1 MLNNFKKYINKKN
14 IIVLTIVILII
25 LFILIVLYLN
35 NNVNKNSHISSFD
48 DILPTGPTTTNF
60 GGYTLDSSKLP
71 IPPNMPPPKSCSAQP
86 GDIAGVCSDYSNC
99 CKSNN
104 SSSSCIC
111 AHPIVK
117 QCQADYN
124 TCMTNSTTDEL
135 KNICT
140 TQNKDCCLKYNKT
153 NLDSSKFKEPIKN
166 QADNLICS
174 LTAAGNMNITDKCME
189 LCQTYPNCVA
199 YSVNKT
205 ALSSIGCSLF
215 SSVSKPALDPVTGK
229 PIVDT
234 QNDYYV
240 KK

>member
-1 MLNNFKKYINKKN
+1 MLKNFNKNINKKN
-14 IIVLTIVILII
+14 IIVLIIVILII
-25 LFILIVLYLN
+25 LFMLILLYLN
-35 NNVNKNSHISSFD
+35 KNVNKNSHISSFNN
-48 DILPTGPTTTNF
+48 IPITTAENY
-60 GGYTLDSSKLP
+60 GGYTLDRSKLP
-71 IPPNMPPPKSCSAQP
+71 VPPNTPSPKSCSAQP
-86 GDIAGVCSDYSNC
+86 GDIAGICSDYSNC

-111 AHPIVK
+111 DHPFVNDCK
-117 QCQADYN
+117 TKYD
-124 TCMTNSTTDEL
+124 TCMNTQTADVCNLQIKTC
-135 KNICT
+135 CT
-140 TQNKDCCLKYNKT
+140 KYNKT
-153 NLDSSKFKEPIKN
+153 NVDSSKFKDPIKN
-166 QADNLICS
+166 KQSDNLICS

-234 QNDYYV
+234 LNDYYV